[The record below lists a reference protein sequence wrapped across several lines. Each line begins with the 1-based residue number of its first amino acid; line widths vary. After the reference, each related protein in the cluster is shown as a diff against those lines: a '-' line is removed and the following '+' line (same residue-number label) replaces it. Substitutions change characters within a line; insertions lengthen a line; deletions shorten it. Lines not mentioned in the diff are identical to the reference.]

1 MTFLHPNAL
10 WLELIAIAIIAL
22 YLRKLGR
29 PARAG
34 QRGHV
39 LGPGPRRGVVAAAM
53 AAMAKH
59 RVRARATGH
68 PDAAGRG
75 AGRAERRDAAAL
87 WLFFAG
93 AGIRAVRRGMV
104 SLSTPLDELK
114 CTGRLAIRDRAA
126 VVAGG
131 DGRATGGGLLCAA
144 KPGPLPPSAA
154 DGVVDRPRAAARRIV
169 FALCGLKVSRE
180 TSRQFVVLAVDE
192 SRSVTPEVA
201 KIVRPYVDAASGQGR
216 GDRVVYLPFA
226 AKPGTVATELAAP
239 RSDTPPGT
247 DIAAAL
253 AAARAAMPAEY
264 VPRIVL
270 FSDGNATAG
279 DALAAAGAAGV
290 PISTVPL
297 PGPEHEVYVAAV
309 TAPAQV
315 RAWEPFEV
323 DVVSQSTHDD
333 SCTVELRCGSKSL
346 GRQQIRIHSG
356 ENHVRLPVTAAADGP
371 AMTLTARMSGC
382 QDTIPENNEGG
393 CVVAVGQ
400 KPRMLLVESRPEA
413 AARLAAALRREHV
426 EVTVGSPREMPDRA
440 ADLDP
445 YDLVVLS
452 NVPAEALPAERMESI
467 CRYVDGGGGLI
478 AVGGDQSFTPGGYRG
493 TPLED
498 ILPVRSEARKDKPRP
513 TLAMVLV
520 LDCSGSMEGKSITLA
535 KQASR
540 RAIGMLGPRDQ
551 VGILAFEDKNWWVSP
566 LHVCDDKEQVLRRL
580 DTIVA
585 GGETDMYPA
594 LDKAYLA
601 LRESSADLK
610 HMIVLT
616 DGVSSPGDFYGLV
629 KKIAA
634 AGITVSTVAIGEEA
648 DGPLL
653 RDIAEQA
660 KGHFYFCDDVA
671 RVPRIFVL
679 ETSIAGKMGVTE
691 EPFFPRVVHAVPW
704 LAGLDFPHAPTLLG
718 YVETQ
723 PKPAGQLVL
732 AAKNGDPLL
741 VLGHYGR
748 GTSVAFTSDIES
760 RWAAAWLR
768 WAGFDR
774 FWARLAREA
783 MRKLPL
789 ARRADDGPRFSR
801 GVPHPADQFGLI
813 EGHRQG
819 ERRSIRSASGRI
831 ALARRP
837 DRMGDGVHLAFLA
850 GGRGGIVCDRLALE
864 AGELRSEPGPSEPGP
879 CEPGR
884 VSRGR

>member
-1 MTFLHPNAL
+1 MQLAGWQFEIARPWWLAAL
-10 WLELIAIAIIAL
+10 AAL
-22 YLRKLGR
+22 PVAVYY
-29 PARAG
+29 ARRSLVRFG
-34 QRGHV
+34 
-39 LGPGPRRGVVAAAM
+39 LPRRIASLTVRVLLLVAM
-53 AAMAKH
+53 
-59 RVRARATGH
+59 
-68 PDAAGRG
+68 
-75 AGRAERRDAAAL
+75 
-87 WLFFAG
+87 
-93 AGIRAVRRGMV
+93 I
-104 SLSTPLDELK
+104 
-114 CTGRLAIRDRAA
+114 
-126 VVAGG
+126 
-131 DGRATGGGLLCAA
+131 
-144 KPGPLPPSAA
+144 
-154 DGVVDRPRAAARRIV
+154 
-169 FALCGLKVSRE
+169 FALCGLKVSRK
-180 TSRQFVVLAVDE
+180 TTRQFVVLAVDE
-192 SRSVTPEVA
+192 SRSVTPEAA
-201 KIVRPYVDAASGQGR
+201 KIVRPFADTAAGQGR

-226 AKPGTVATELAAP
+226 AKPGDVATELATP

-253 AAARAAMPAEY
+253 AAARAAMPEEY

-270 FSDGNATAG
+270 FSDGSATAG

-297 PGPEHEVYVAAV
+297 PGPEHEVYVAAL
-309 TAPAQV
+309 TAPAEV

-323 DVVSQSTHDD
+323 DVAIQSTHDD
-333 SCTVELRCGSKSL
+333 SCTVELRRGSKSL
-346 GRQQIRIHSG
+346 SRQQIRIHPG
-356 ENHVRLPVTAAADGP
+356 ENHVRFPVTAAADGP
-371 AMTLTARMSGC
+371 AMKLTAYVSGC
-382 QDTIPENNEGG
+382 QDTIPENNEAG

-400 KPRMLLVESRPEA
+400 TARVLLVEGRPEA
-413 AARLAAALRREHV
+413 AARLAEALRRGHV
-426 EVTVGSPREMPDRA
+426 EVKVCSPREMPERA
-440 ADLDP
+440 EDLDP
-445 YDLVVLS
+445 YDLVILS
-452 NVPAEALPAERMESI
+452 NVSAEALPAERMELLR
-467 CRYVDGGGGLI
+467 RYVGDFGGGLI

-520 LDCSGSMEGKSITLA
+520 LDCSGSMEGKSIALA

-540 RAIGMLGPRDQ
+540 RAVGMLGPRDQ

-566 LHVCDDKEQVLRRL
+566 LHVCDDKDQVLRRL

-616 DGVSSPGDFYGLV
+616 DGVSSPGDFDGLV

-653 RDIAEQA
+653 RDIADQA

-691 EPFFPRVVHAVPW
+691 EPFFPQVVHAVPW
-704 LAGLDFPHAPTLLG
+704 LAGLDFQHAPTLLG

-732 AAKNGDPLL
+732 AANSGDPLL
-741 VLGHYGR
+741 VLGRYGR
-748 GTSVAFTSDIES
+748 GTSVAFTSDAES

-774 FWARLAREA
+774 FWTRLAREA
-783 MRKLPL
+783 MRKLPSHAVRTTL
-789 ARRADDGPRFSR
+789 PGYPEEFRIRPINTVLLKAIARASGGRYDPPPAELLL
-801 GVPHPADQFGLI
+801 PAD
-813 EGHRQG
+813 
-819 ERRSIRSASGRI
+819 RSVWETVFVWRSW
-831 ALARRP
+831 LAAAVVLFAI
-837 DRMGDGVHLAFLA
+837 DLL
-850 GGRGGIVCDRLALE
+850 LK
-864 AGELRSEPGPSEPGP
+864 
-879 CEPGR
+879 R
-884 VSRGR
+884 VN